1 MTAPI
6 SYEKANDD
14 DVKSTKTLLS
24 WRDLDRLP
32 TRPAR
37 APVLRWWRPDRPV
50 LAAEPTLCPDAV
62 EDAHVGVIVVLGLI
76 ELPDLGVVL
85 LFSPDSL

>member
-1 MTAPI
+1 MMMLRVRKH
-6 SYEKANDD
+6 YG
-14 DVKSTKTLLS
+14 LS

-37 APVLRWWRPDRPV
+37 APVL
-50 LAAEPTLCPDAV
+50 AAEPTLRPDAV
-62 EDAHVGVIVVLGLI
+62 EDAHVGAVVVLGLS

>member
-1 MTAPI
+1 MMMMLRVRKH
-6 SYEKANDD
+6 YG
-14 DVKSTKTLLS
+14 LS

-50 LAAEPTLCPDAV
+50 LAAEPTLRPDAV
-62 EDAHVGVIVVLGLI
+62 EDAHVGAVVVLGLS
-76 ELPDLGVVL
+76 EQEDWHVLQHCPGDRHPLLLP
-85 LFSPDSL
+85 S

>member
-1 MTAPI
+1 MMMMLRVRKH
-6 SYEKANDD
+6 YG
-14 DVKSTKTLLS
+14 LS

-50 LAAEPTLCPDAV
+50 LTAEPTLRPDAV
-62 EDAHVGVIVVLGLI
+62 EDVHVGAVVVLGLS